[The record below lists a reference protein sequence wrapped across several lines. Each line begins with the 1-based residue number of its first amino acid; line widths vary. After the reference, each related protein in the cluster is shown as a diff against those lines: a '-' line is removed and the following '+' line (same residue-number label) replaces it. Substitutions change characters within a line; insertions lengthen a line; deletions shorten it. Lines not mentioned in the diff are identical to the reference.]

1 MLKTEQFIILVPRQ
15 LGHVRVKLE
24 LLRNLP
30 IFEGTE
36 ELQTAARLLSTR
48 KYLSEGQEV
57 ILSTTDL
64 ALFTVQ
70 RAIKEGLISV

>member
-30 IFEGTE
+30 NFDGTE
-36 ELQTAARLLSTR
+36 ELQTAAMLLSTR

-57 ILSTTDL
+57 ILSTTEL
-64 ALFTVQ
+64 AIFTVQ
-70 RAIKEGLISV
+70 RAIKGGLISV

>member
-15 LGHVRVKLE
+15 LGHIRVKLE
-24 LLRNLP
+24 LLRNLST
-30 IFEGTE
+30 FDSAE
-36 ELQTAARLLSTR
+36 ELQTATRLLSTR

-64 ALFTVQ
+64 AIFTVQ
-70 RAIKEGLISV
+70 QAIKRGLINV

>member
-30 IFEGTE
+30 SFDGRK
-36 ELQTAARLLSTR
+36 ELQTAAMLLST
-48 KYLSEGQEV
+48 KKHLSEGQEV

-64 ALFTVQ
+64 AIFTVQ
-70 RAIKEGLISV
+70 QGIREGLINV